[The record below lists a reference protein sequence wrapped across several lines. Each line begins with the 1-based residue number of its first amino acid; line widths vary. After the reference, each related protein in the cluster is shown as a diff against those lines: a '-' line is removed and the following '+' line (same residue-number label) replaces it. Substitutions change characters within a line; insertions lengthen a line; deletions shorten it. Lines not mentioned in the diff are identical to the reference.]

1 MALAQKVGSFE
12 TLLLK
17 KRTFTFRFS
26 VVSRSL
32 PELKA
37 YPPTAKQPGRQLKDL
52 DVRQHQPQG
61 GVLRGDPQLSQICHQ
76 SEPVQHW
83 HCHQEDKVVLTKKAT
98 SSVLDGHTYSTCT
111 KDVQQTHISF
121 LENSNTPE

>member
-37 YPPTAKQPGRQLKDL
+37 DPPAAKQPGRQLKDL

-61 GVLRGDPQLSQICHQ
+61 GVLRGDAQLPQIRHQ

-83 HCHQEDKVVLTKKAT
+83 HCHEEDQIADLSKQTFLIAELAFVKKM
-98 SSVLDGHTYSTCT
+98 H
-111 KDVQQTHISF
+111 K
-121 LENSNTPE
+121 